1 MARELKRVLE
11 SEGGVGLEELV
22 RRGLVPREEVCELE
36 PELRELLGMEQKRGD
51 V

>member
-11 SEGGVGLEELV
+11 SEGEVGLEELV
-22 RRGLVPREEVCELE
+22 RRGLVPREEVYGLE

-51 V
+51 I